1 MVYRIFV
8 EKKQGFDNEARAL
21 LSDVRDLLE
30 IKGAEKIRVINRY
43 DAEDIEKPLFDYC
56 VKTVFSE
63 PQMDVA
69 TEEINLSGAR
79 YFAVEY
85 LPGQFDQRADSAA
98 QCIQLVSQG
107 ERPLIRT
114 AKVYAVYGSITENQL
129 AAIKKYVINPVESR
143 EADMAPV
150 KTLKIAHPV
159 PKIGRA
165 HV

>member
-79 YFAVEY
+79 YFARSEEHTSE
-85 LPGQFDQRADSAA
+85 LQSQR
-98 QCIQLVSQG
+98 
-107 ERPLIRT
+107 
-114 AKVYAVYGSITENQL
+114 
-129 AAIKKYVINPVESR
+129 
-143 EADMAPV
+143 
-150 KTLKIAHPV
+150 
-159 PKIGRA
+159 
-165 HV
+165 